1 MQIYWQPKLNLKYIT
16 MTNKIFTFR
25 NFAAHLILITI
36 VCWAICSCSI
46 AKQTTYNNGYIQ
58 DGKGTVIGNY
68 ANGHIFDTERNIK
81 GYYSNGFIYDIN
93 HHIIGQYN
101 NGFVTLN
108 KKK

>member
-1 MQIYWQPKLNLKYIT
+1 
-16 MTNKIFTFR
+16 MTNKISTSGD
-25 NFAAHLILITI
+25 FAAHVVFIAIMCLG
-36 VCWAICSCSI
+36 ICSCSI
-46 AKQTTYNNGYIQ
+46 TKQTTYNNGYIQ
-58 DGKGTVIGNY
+58 NGKGTVIGNY

-81 GYYSNGFIYDIN
+81 GYYSNGFIYDID